1 MESMN
6 MRVDSIYSLIDLAVC
21 SIDMMIPKQC
31 GGNVNQFLIQCK
43 NLFFKTL
50 HASSFNGEMD
60 VSILQFSP
68 VGPSA
73 SIKASSIQVIY
84 ENVVDT
90 MAQSYF
96 SFLPL
101 VPWHLTLSHKG

>member
-1 MESMN
+1 
-6 MRVDSIYSLIDLAVC
+6 
-21 SIDMMIPKQC
+21 MI
-31 GGNVNQFLIQCK
+31 
-43 NLFFKTL
+43 FFKTL
-50 HASSFNGEMD
+50 HVSSSNREMD
-60 VSILQFSP
+60 VSSILALSP

-84 ENVVDT
+84 ENIVDT

-96 SFLPL
+96 SFLLL